1 MSSAKAAKTRQT
13 DYEDPEVWKEAF
25 EIMDKDRDGKLTVDE
40 LAAFIR
46 ALGRNP
52 LNSEIKALVTEI
64 GGERTLTDRNQ
75 AFNILKTKKFKR
87 PQEQERDMREAFKA
101 LDKDGRGTIL
111 EAELRQILC
120 NLGENLEPYEV
131 DQLIK
136 NVKVN
141 AEGEI
146 NYDEFVDLLVAD

>member
-1 MSSAKAAKTRQT
+1 MAAKQARKTT
-13 DYEDPEVWKEAF
+13 DYDDPEVWKECF
-25 EIMDKDRDGKLTVDE
+25 EIFDKDRDGKLNVDE

-52 LNSEIKALVTEI
+52 LNSEIKALVQEI
-64 GGERTLTDRNQ
+64 GGEKTLVDRQQ
-75 AFNILKTKKFKR
+75 ATTILKTKKFKR

-131 DQLIK
+131 EQLIK
-136 NVKVN
+136 NVRVN

>member
-1 MSSAKAAKTRQT
+1 
-13 DYEDPEVWKEAF
+13 
-25 EIMDKDRDGKLTVDE
+25 LTS
-40 LAAFIR
+40 
-46 ALGRNP
+46 GRNP
-52 LNSEIKALVTEI
+52 LNSDIKALVAEL
-64 GGERTLTDRNQ
+64 GGEKTMVTRDQ
-75 AFNILKTKKFKR
+75 AFNVLRTKKYKK

-111 EAELRQILC
+111 EAELRQILT
-120 NLGENLEPYEV
+120 NLGENLEAYEV

-146 NYDEFVDLLVAD
+146 NYDEFVDLLVGD

>member
-1 MSSAKAAKTRQT
+1 MASKKRGTGIDT
-13 DYEDPEVWKEAF
+13 EDPEVWKECF
-25 EIMDKDRDGKLTVDE
+25 EIFDRNRDGKLDTEE
-40 LAAFIR
+40 LANFIR

-52 LNSEIKALVTEI
+52 LNSEVKALVQEL
-64 GGERTLTDRNQ
+64 GGDKTVIDF
-75 AFNILKTKKFKR
+75 AKASNILKTKKFKK
-87 PQEQERDMREAFKA
+87 PIDQERDMREAFKA

-111 EAELRQILC
+111 EAELRQILT

-146 NYDEFVDLLVAD
+146 NYDEFVDLLVTE

>member
-1 MSSAKAAKTRQT
+1 M
-13 DYEDPEVWKEAF
+13 
-25 EIMDKDRDGKLTVDE
+25 MDAGAGVVQL
-40 LAAFIR
+40 
-46 ALGRNP
+46 
-52 LNSEIKALVTEI
+52 
-64 GGERTLTDRNQ
+64 
-75 AFNILKTKKFKR
+75 
-87 PQEQERDMREAFKA
+87 REAFKA

-120 NLGENLEPYEV
+120 NLGENLQPYEV

-146 NYDEFVDLLVAD
+146 DYDEFVDLLVKD